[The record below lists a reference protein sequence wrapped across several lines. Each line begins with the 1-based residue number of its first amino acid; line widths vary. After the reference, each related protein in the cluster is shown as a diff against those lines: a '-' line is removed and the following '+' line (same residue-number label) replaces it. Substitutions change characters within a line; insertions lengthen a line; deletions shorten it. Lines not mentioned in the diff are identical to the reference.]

1 MIMGPLVCRG
11 NQLQFST
18 SLIPIKM
25 NNACSKILVIKG
37 KNIECK
43 LNGLNQWI
51 ILQTAILRNW
61 KKVLFKSINILIT
74 LPFYFS
80 YINKKHPICCFPSPE
95 KQRTAAF
102 ANILSSTGIN
112 YQAVDIYKLV
122 SQARQAAED
131 ILPLIQFSIV
141 CHTNQNFELKGTVS
155 PVRRQRR
162 QIAESFLPS
171 PGFRVEQFFCLP
183 CSIQSGESLRQCP
196 RNSKETML
204 HVELF

>member
-1 MIMGPLVCRG
+1 MITGPLVCRG
-11 NQLQFST
+11 NQLQCST

-74 LPFYFS
+74 LQFYFS

-102 ANILSSTGIN
+102 PNILSSTGIN

-122 SQARQAAED
+122 SQAREAAED
-131 ILPLIQFSIV
+131 ISASDTIQHSLSHKSTFWIEGHCFPSEETKAADSWV
-141 CHTNQNFELKGTVS
+141 LSTEPRVS
-155 PVRRQRR
+155 GWT
-162 QIAESFLPS
+162 IFLPS
-171 PGFRVEQFFCLP
+171 MFR
-183 CSIQSGESLRQCP
+183 
-196 RNSKETML
+196 SKWWKP
-204 HVELF
+204 